1 LLLAHQF
8 AELVHL
14 LAHRAAL
21 LLLALLPACLEI
33 VHHPLQF
40 LQHLLGLIAGAGARQ
55 ILDLVE
61 HVVEI
66 ALAQH
71 VLGHRLLHFGI
82 CRIVLTSAAPA
93 PAGTPAWLRAAHPS
107 AGRFPHRLRRF
118 PALRRAHSGH
128 LASAVRRA
136 TDCHPQVAAQRPTC
150 SRSLHADPR
159 RTWHFQAGR
168 EPTARADNETGRG
181 SFLPGQL

>member
-1 LLLAHQF
+1 LLLAHQL
-8 AELVHL
+8 AKLVHL

-33 VHHPLQF
+33 VHHALQF
-40 LQHLLGLIAGAGARQ
+40 LQHLLSLIAGAGARQ

-71 VLGHRLLHFGI
+71 VLGHRLLHFG
-82 CRIVLTSAAPA
+82 RIVLILPRQLLQELLHGFAQLIHQLGDFLIGCAVFQRFGKRILGITQAPFGERQIAIFKLQRNA
-93 PAGTPAWLRAAHPS
+93 PHVVDR
-107 AGRFPHRLRRF
+107 
-118 PALRRAHSGH
+118 
-128 LASAVRRA
+128 
-136 TDCHPQVAAQRPTC
+136 
-150 SRSLHADPR
+150 LHADPR
-159 RTWHFQAGR
+159 RTGHFQAGR

-181 SFLPGQL
+181 SFLPAQL